1 MRKPKEIV
9 KKYKSFIVAAT
20 EEEAIRV
27 IRQIQIEAIEE
38 TVKMC
43 AENAYITDGD
53 SVLEHFY
60 SDYGARIYVN
70 TKSILQVAEQLKK
83 ELE

>member
-1 MRKPKEIV
+1 MRKPKEII

-38 TVKMC
+38 TVKKC
-43 AENAYITDGD
+43 AENACGLHCTD
-53 SVLEHFY
+53 
-60 SDYGARIYVN
+60 YVD
-70 TKSILQVAEQLKK
+70 KQSILQVADKLKK

>member
-1 MRKPKEIV
+1 MRKPEEII
-9 KKYKSFIVAAT
+9 KKYNSFIVAAT

-38 TVKMC
+38 TVKKC
-43 AENAYITDGD
+43 AENACGLHCTD
-53 SVLEHFY
+53 
-60 SDYGARIYVN
+60 YVD
-70 TKSILQVAEQLKK
+70 KQSILQVADKLKK